1 MKVQE
6 LISKLEGECIC
17 LGLYPDE
24 VDVCVIDDQDFIFEE
39 FNIRYES
46 KDLPFISIEL

>member
-6 LISKLEGECIC
+6 LISKLEEECIRQD
-17 LGLYPDE
+17 LYPDE
-24 VDVCVIDDQDFIFEE
+24 VDICIIDDQDNIFEE
-39 FNIRYES
+39 FNIGYES